1 MKPEILTLRNIGPF
15 RGSHTVDFTA
25 LGDIFLVY
33 GKTGAGKTT
42 LFDALSF
49 AFYGKVPGS
58 RNGIE
63 RQMRSQFA
71 DDDATASV
79 ELVFT
84 TGGKRWRIAR
94 TLAYEKIGV
103 RSGKP
108 VLVQEEST
116 LDEEV
121 SGSWESR
128 TCTNKSDT
136 DRKILDIIKLSAE
149 EFSRIVLLP
158 QGEFARFLKLNS
170 NERKDVLAKLF
181 PVEQYSRVTELARTR
196 AKEASLRVAET
207 EKEILALG
215 KEFNALSWDTDR
227 GKIESDIAALRNAQT
242 AARAELESK
251 SAILE
256 KSRAA
261 GENLKRKAELEK
273 TVAELESRAVAQA
286 EKERHLAEAHS
297 AAPLLAELRALE
309 TDRERLEALKRELA
323 RTDSEKKAETD
334 ALSALQGEEPAMRNA
349 VKEKESL
356 LPRKERLETAVTIA
370 GTLDELEARFEAT
383 KKGLVLE
390 KKTLTVMDAENKA
403 RAARIAELAA
413 DIGAVDARSKRQTEA
428 RDELEKAKRLKDLAT
443 EYARET
449 ASLRAHREALE
460 RINGAIAQ
468 NRKDAAI
475 AKEECAGLE
484 AELET
489 EKTAS
494 LASVL
499 AERLENGKPCPVC
512 GATQHPAPAKR
523 AESAFTAAERLAAGK
538 RRSDALEADHTRLC
552 QERSAREANLATAEE
567 RLALLEANGSLPSP
581 VPSPEDAVK
590 ALEQAV
596 ALANKATDDLGASRT
611 AIREAESIRAKE
623 AEANETAARVRA
635 RVSELET
642 KAAEERTGIANA
654 KERYLEAFRDKGSLQ
669 VNEPETGD
677 SGTPISPADAADEL
691 ERCESRILE
700 LEAAVTSWETRVAE
714 TKNRASSLD
723 GKSNELA
730 RSIASLETET
740 EKNGAA
746 FAARCA
752 AAGFTGEEAVTAAA
766 LAEGEVRALEA
777 DIENF
782 RRELSSAKAQLERV
796 SADVARW
803 DGPEPEAVEAE
814 IARIRETLD
823 ESGAELERGAAALAG
838 LDDKKTRWDA
848 LEAERASRSLEASRI
863 KALSDDLTGNNPAK
877 TSFDAWILGMYLEEI
892 TAYANTRLERM
903 SEGRYRIKLNESYRK
918 GNSLAGLELEI
929 LDAHTGKTR
938 PSGTLSGGETFMAS
952 ISLAL
957 GLADSIQ
964 SRAGGIQLDAVFI
977 DEGFGSLDESSLERA
992 ITILDEIRG
1001 SRMVGLISHV
1011 GELRSRIPNRI
1022 EIIKTG
1028 AGSEIRADTV

>member
-15 RGSHTVDFTA
+15 RGAHTVDFTA

-42 LFDALSF
+42 IFDALSF

-71 DDDATASV
+71 DDDAIASV

-103 RSGKP
+103 RKGTP
-108 VLVQEEST
+108 VPVPEESS
-116 LDEEV
+116 LDEDV
-121 SGSWESR
+121 RGSWESR
-128 TCTNKSDT
+128 TSTNKSDT

-196 AKEASLRVAET
+196 AKEASLRVAEI

-215 KEFNALSWDTDR
+215 KEFNILSWETDR
-227 GKIESDIAALRNAQT
+227 AKIESDLTFLRISQT
-242 AARAELESK
+242 KAREELESK
-251 SAILE
+251 STILE
-256 KSRAA
+256 KARAA
-261 GENLKRKAELEK
+261 GENLKLKAALENK
-273 TVAELESRAVAQA
+273 VAELNDRSLAQA
-286 EKERHLAEAHS
+286 EKEKRLAAARS

-309 TDRERLEALKRELA
+309 TDRERLASLRSEIA
-323 RTDSEKKAETD
+323 RTDAEKKTEAD
-334 ALSALQGEEPAMRNA
+334 ALSALQSEEPAMRDA
-349 VKEKESL
+349 AKEKETL
-356 LPRKERLETAVTIA
+356 ILKKERLETAVTIA
-370 GTLDELEARFEAT
+370 GTIDELEERFEAA
-383 KKGLVLE
+383 KKELALE
-390 KKTLTVMDAENKA
+390 KKNLAAIDAESKT

-428 RDELEKAKRLKDLAT
+428 RDELEKAKRVKELAA
-443 EYARET
+443 EHARET
-449 ASLRAHREALE
+449 ASLRAHREALG
-460 RINGAIAQ
+460 RIDDAIAQ

-475 AKEECAGLE
+475 AKAERDSLE

-489 EKTAS
+489 ERTAS
-494 LASVL
+494 LAFAL
-499 AERLENGKPCPVC
+499 AERLEEGKPCPVC
-512 GATQHPAPAKR
+512 GSTHHPAPAKR
-523 AESAFTAAERLAAGK
+523 AASAFTAEERLDAGK
-538 RRSDALEADHTRLC
+538 RRSDSLEADHSRLC
-552 QERSAREANLATAEE
+552 QERSARQANLATAEE
-567 RLALLEANGSLPSP
+567 RLALLATNGSLPSP
-581 VPSPEDAVK
+581 VPSSEDASK

-596 ALANKATDDLGASRT
+596 TLANKATDDLGASRA
-611 AIREAESIRAKE
+611 AIREAETLRAKD
-623 AEANETAARVRA
+623 AEAASSAERIRT
-635 RVSELET
+635 RVSELEA
-642 KAAEERTGIANA
+642 KAAEKKAGIANA
-654 KERYLEAFRDKGSLQ
+654 KARYLEAFRDKGTPIG
-669 VNEPETGD
+669 NAPEQTG
-677 SGTPISPADAADEL
+677 SEAPISPADAADEL

-700 LEAAVTSWETRVAE
+700 LEAAISSWETRIGE
-714 TKNRASSLD
+714 TKNRVSSLD
-723 GKSNELA
+723 GKSAELA
-730 RSIASLETET
+730 RAIASLETET
-740 EKNGAA
+740 EQLERT
-746 FAARCA
+746 FAARCG
-752 AAGFTGEEAVTAAA
+752 AAGFSGTEAVSAAA
-766 LAEGEVRALEA
+766 LDAETVRALDT

-782 RRELSSAKAQLERV
+782 RRELAGAKAQLERI

-803 DGPEPEAVEAE
+803 EGPEPETVEADMQ
-814 IARIRETLD
+814 RIRKTLD
-823 ESGAELERGAAALAG
+823 ETGAELERRAAELAG
-838 LDDKKTRWDA
+838 LADKKTRWDA
-848 LEAERASRSLEASRI
+848 LENERASRALEAARI
-863 KALSDDLTGNNPAK
+863 RALSDDLTGNNPAK

-938 PSGTLSGGETFMAS
+938 PSGTLSGGETFMTS

-964 SRAGGIQLDAVFI
+964 SRSGGIQLDAVFI

-1028 AGSEIRADTV
+1028 AGSEIRTDTV